1 VTSTEATADAD
12 RIVAFMNTRYL
23 PDDDDAL
30 ADERSSAWLQQWLE
44 PVVPQDVRDSE
55 HGRRADM
62 QDLRDLRE
70 AIRQLAAGN
79 NGQEPDG
86 YILARGTSVLSSVP
100 LRVELGDHQD
110 RPSLRTRGDTTAE
123 LAIAAVAWSY
133 LIARL
138 SHDWPRV
145 KACASPDCRWG
156 FLDTSRN
163 RSRRW
168 CEMAYCGN
176 RAKSRAWRERQFSAQ
191 DPTRPSP
198 RRRSSR

>member
-1 VTSTEATADAD
+1 MTPTEETADAG

-30 ADERSSAWLQQWLE
+30 ADERSSAWLQGWLE
-44 PVVPQDVRDSE
+44 PVALQEIRYCE
-55 HGRRADM
+55 QAIRTDM

-70 AIRQLAAGN
+70 ALRQLAAAN

-86 YILARGTSVLSSVP
+86 DILARGTSVLSSVP

-110 RPSLRTRGDTTAE
+110 RPRLRTRRDTTAAQ
-123 LAIAAVAWSY
+123 AIAAVAWSY
-133 LIARL
+133 LVARL
-138 SHDWPRV
+138 GGDWPRV

-156 FLDTSRN
+156 FLDASRN

-168 CEMAYCGN
+168 CEMAGCGN
-176 RAKSRAWRERQFSAQ
+176 RAKNRAWRERRAAAGGV
-191 DPTRPSP
+191 DTLTA
-198 RRRSSR
+198 